1 MAAYETRVGVHTMK
15 FTKPNMALLSIDVFG
30 DEVCRLVACGEVVA
44 AVAAVVVVM
53 FSCSS
58 SKGGSVSRAD
68 GEMGGELVEGRMN
81 VFCVTSGDS

>member
-1 MAAYETRVGVHTMK
+1 MK

-68 GEMGGELVEGRMN
+68 GEMGGVLVEGRRN